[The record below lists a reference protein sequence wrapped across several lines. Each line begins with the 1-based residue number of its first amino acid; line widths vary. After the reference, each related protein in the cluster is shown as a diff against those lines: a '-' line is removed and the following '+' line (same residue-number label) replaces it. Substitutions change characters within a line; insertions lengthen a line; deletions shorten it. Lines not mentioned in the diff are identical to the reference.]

1 MSPVRRLDRTLVLWL
16 GLTVLAA
23 AAVTPLAV
31 VASRPLVGD
40 WADTVGF
47 TAGVAAACVAIRG
60 VLRQLG
66 AVSAG
71 R

>member
-1 MSPVRRLDRTLVLWL
+1 MSRVPPHDRTLLLWL

-23 AAVTPLAV
+23 AAVTPLVV

-40 WADTVGF
+40 WADTAGF

-60 VLRQLG
+60 VLRRLA

>member
-1 MSPVRRLDRTLVLWL
+1 MTRAARLDRTLALWL

-23 AAVTPLAV
+23 AVVTPV
-31 VASRPLVGD
+31 VVAASRPLAGD

-60 VLRQLG
+60 VLRRL
-66 AVSAG
+66 AALSAG
-71 R
+71 G

>member
-1 MSPVRRLDRTLVLWL
+1 MPRTSPLDRTLLLWL

-23 AAVTPLAV
+23 AAVTPLVV

-47 TAGVAAACVAIRG
+47 TAGVATACVAIRG
-60 VLRQLG
+60 VLRRLG
-66 AVSAG
+66 AVSGG